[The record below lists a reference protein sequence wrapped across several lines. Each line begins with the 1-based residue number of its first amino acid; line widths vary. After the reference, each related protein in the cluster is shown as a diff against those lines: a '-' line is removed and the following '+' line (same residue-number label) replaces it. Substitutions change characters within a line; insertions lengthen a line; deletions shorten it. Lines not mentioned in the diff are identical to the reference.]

1 MANAFL
7 AALGLMLALA
17 ISGCVSPPSN
27 QNLGETTESMRNDI
41 LSGAMTAAKGDV
53 VYVDYVGTLEN
64 GTVFD
69 TSLEAE
75 AKRAGLPPRS
85 KYEQL
90 VFTVGAGQMIKGFD
104 DALVGMKEGQ
114 AKTVTLKPDEAYGN
128 RDQRNVI
135 TLPLDKIENAGS
147 LKVGSAL
154 YAANGAIGTVVEIN
168 SQNVTVDFNHELA
181 GKTLIFTIKLARVD
195 KKY

>member
-1 MANAFL
+1 MKAIL
-7 AALGLMLALA
+7 AVALVVVLALA
-17 ISGCVSPPSN
+17 GCANPPSS
-27 QNLGETTESMRNDI
+27 QNIGETTNTMRNDV
-41 LSGAMTAAKGDV
+41 LTGAVTAAKGDV
-53 VYVDYVGTLEN
+53 VHVDYIGTLEN

-75 AKRAGLPPRS
+75 AKKAGLPARPT
-85 KYEQL
+85 YEQL

-104 DALVGMKEGQ
+104 AALVGMKEGE
-114 AKTVTLKPDEAYGN
+114 AKTVTIPPEDAYGN
-128 RDQRNVI
+128 RDDRNII
-135 TLPLDKIENAGS
+135 TFPLDKIGNAES

-154 YAANGAIGTVVEIN
+154 YAANGAIGTVVDIN
-168 SQNVTVDFNHELA
+168 DQNVTVDFNHELA